1 MKLIIVTVVEEYH
14 KDILQL
20 FKAAKINNF
29 SESDIDG
36 YKNSP
41 ELLVTESWFPMH
53 KGATDSRMFFSF
65 TEDDKIEEAFTLI
78 KEFNKNIVTLNPI
91 RAIVVPIEK
100 YI

>member
-20 FKAAKINNF
+20 FKKAEINNF
-29 SESDIDG
+29 SESDIEG

-41 ELLVTESWFPMH
+41 ELLVTESWFPMS

-65 TEDDKIEEAFTLI
+65 TDNDKIDMAFKLI
-78 KEFNKNIVTLNPI
+78 KEFNNNLVTQNPI
-91 RAIVVPIEK
+91 RAIVVPIEQ